1 LRSTPPLL
9 IRTTITT
16 SSTTVTTTS
25 STTVTTTSSTTVT
38 TSSTTVT
45 TSSTTVTTSSTT
57 VTPSS
62 TTVTTSSPTVTT
74 LRLARRNEASK
85 VISKRYNTRK
95 MKLTAGLSHLVLIV
109 KVDRF
114 LTRIHKCWYSL
125 EFGFHSLHSLRKRK
139 SHTSSHTF
147 NFHVQHI
154 PPMYHHTL
162 VFSIITHFPLND
174 GQTSTVQ
181 PSTCQSTTN
190 RKYPKSKFEM

>member
-1 LRSTPPLL
+1 
-9 IRTTITT
+9 
-16 SSTTVTTTS
+16 
-25 STTVTTTSSTTVT
+25 
-38 TSSTTVT
+38 
-45 TSSTTVTTSSTT
+45 
-57 VTPSS
+57 
-62 TTVTTSSPTVTT
+62 
-74 LRLARRNEASK
+74 
-85 VISKRYNTRK
+85 

-190 RKYPKSKFEM
+190 RKYTKSKSKCKFTQIQTHRIDFNARFNPHLSLALTIPHRNAIIIEIFELGFSYVYKSILKFYILVHNAWWIDSDTGLSGIEIKSRSAISYGYLLVE